1 MRIMPALTSS
11 HERRSWISWLPREA
25 EWAGQL
31 FLLGLSFEEVGKGFE
46 LFVSFGFLNTKPIEK
61 GHE

>member
-46 LFVSFGFLNTKPIEK
+46 LLSLLAS
-61 GHE
+61 